1 MSKCFHKGGFPVR
14 TGRVAYLSYASG
26 LGVQGNALREVLSHA
41 VYFWVENGRP
51 LFIICAIMIDVK
63 ILRERPDFVKEKIA
77 LKKFDCDIDAILAFD
92 VERRKALVAF
102 EEARNAQ
109 NTASKA
115 MAELPKGSPEF
126 KEKVAEMKSVSAKVK
141 ELQAVSDEMEK
152 KWKSMLLTIPNIP
165 DDSVPVGK
173 SDKDNVTVYT
183 WGDIDKIKNAKP
195 HWDLPFFGELLDFQR
210 GVKVTG
216 AGFPFYV
223 GDMARL
229 VRSLLALFLDEARN
243 NGYRELMCPIMVN
256 AASATATGQLPDKEG
271 QMYHDA
277 QDDYYMIPTA
287 EVPVTNFYRD
297 EVFEESQLPIYA
309 CGYTPCFRREAGSW
323 GKDVRG
329 LNRLHQFDKVELVK
343 WVHPDHGMEELEKL
357 RKDAEGILQKLNLPY
372 RVLAIC
378 TGDIGFPH
386 AKQFDLEVW
395 AAGQQKWLEVS
406 SCSCFTDFQARRANI
421 RFKPADGGK
430 PHNVYT
436 LNGSGLAI
444 PRVLA
449 ALLENNVRD
458 DGKVEIPE
466 VLRKWYGGE
475 TIG

>member
-1 MSKCFHKGGFPVR
+1 
-14 TGRVAYLSYASG
+14 
-26 LGVQGNALREVLSHA
+26 
-41 VYFWVENGRP
+41 
-51 LFIICAIMIDVK
+51 MIDVK
-63 ILRERPDFVKEKIA
+63 ILRENPDKLKAKIA

-92 VERRKALVAF
+92 TVRRQAVSDF
-102 EEARNAQ
+102 EAARAAQ
-109 NTASKA
+109 NAASKA
-115 MAELPKGSPEF
+115 MAELPKGSDEF
-126 KEKVAEMKSVSAKVK
+126 KAKVVELKAVSAKVK
-141 ELQAVSDEMEK
+141 ELQAAADECEK
-152 KWKSMLLTIPNIP
+152 KWRQMLLTIPNMP

-173 SDKDNVTVYT
+173 TDKDNVTVYT
-183 WGDIDKIKNAKP
+183 WGDTENIKNAVP
-195 HWDLPFFGELLDFQR
+195 HWDLPFFDSLLDFQR

-229 VRSLLALFLDEARN
+229 VRALLSLFLDEARK
-243 NGYRELMCPIMVN
+243 NGYTEFMCPIMVN

-297 EVFEESQLPIYA
+297 EVFDESQLPVYGCA
-309 CGYTPCFRREAGSW
+309 YTPCFRREAGSW

-343 WVHPDHGMEELEKL
+343 WVHPDTSMAELEKL
-357 RKDAEGILQKLNLPY
+357 RLNAEGILQKLKLPY
-372 RVLAIC
+372 RVLSIC

-395 AAGQQKWLEVS
+395 AAGQKRWLEVS
-406 SCSCFTDFQARRANI
+406 SCSNFTDFQARRANI
-421 RFKPADGGK
+421 RFKPKDGSK
-430 PHNVYT
+430 LQNVHT

-458 DGKVEIPE
+458 DGKVQIPE
-466 VLRKWYGGE
+466 VLRQWYGSD